1 MNRRTMAGGLARTVL
16 AVALLSLPAPSAL
29 AAEGDPW
36 EGFNRGVW
44 WFDDKLDRFLLEPLA
59 VGWRFVTPTV
69 VRTRLRNVFQNL
81 GYPLRFVNDLL
92 QGDVQQAGR
101 ETGRFLMNTTVG
113 VAGIFDPASR
123 YGLEMREEDFGQ
135 TLGVWGVPP
144 GAYLVLPFFGPSGAR
159 DAAMLPLDLL
169 AGAWPALISTE
180 ANAVISGTRLINT
193 RALAIEDIREIR
205 NASLDYYVAVRNGY
219 RQRRE
224 ALVQN
229 GELPD
234 DGVSDD
240 LYELDEESDD

>member
-1 MNRRTMAGGLARTVL
+1 MTRRTRAAAAARTAL
-16 AVALLSLPAPSAL
+16 ALLLLFVPAPTAL

-44 WFDDKLDRFLLEPLA
+44 WVDDKFDRYLFEPIA
-59 VGWRFVTPTV
+59 VGWRFVTPSV

-81 GYPLRFVNDLL
+81 GFPLRFVNDLL
-92 QGDVQQAGR
+92 QGDVKQAGR

-144 GAYLVLPFFGPSGAR
+144 GAYVVLPFFGPSGVR
-159 DAAMLPLDLL
+159 DATMLPLDIL
-169 AGAWPALISTE
+169 AGAWPALISPT
-180 ANAVISGTRLINT
+180 ANTVISATSLVNT
-193 RALAIEDIREIR
+193 RALAIEDIRELR
-205 NASLDYYVAVRNGY
+205 AASLDYYVAVRDIY
-219 RQRRE
+219 RQRRA
-224 ALVQN
+224 ALIQN

-234 DGVSDD
+234 GGVSDD
-240 LYELDEESDD
+240 FYELDEEDDD

>member
-1 MNRRTMAGGLARTVL
+1 M
-16 AVALLSLPAPSAL
+16 ALLSLPALSAH

-44 WFDDKLDRFLLEPLA
+44 WFDDRLDRFVLEPIA
-59 VGWRFVTPTV
+59 VSWRFVTPTV

-81 GYPLRFVNDLL
+81 GYPLRFVNNLL

-144 GAYLVLPFFGPSGAR
+144 GAYLVLPFFGPSGVR

-180 ANAVISGTRLINT
+180 ANAVISGTRLVNT
-193 RALAIEDIREIR
+193 RALGIEDMREIR
-205 NASLDYYVAVRNGY
+205 SASLDLYVALRDGY

-224 ALVQN
+224 ALVRN
-229 GELPD
+229 GEFPD
-234 DGVSDD
+234 DWIGDD
-240 LYELDEESDD
+240 VYELDEEDDD